1 MILLIKIKK
10 KDRIKVLM
18 TMNSMGKLA
27 FSVPSQLEK
36 GLLKRHWETLSS
48 KRMGLKK

>member
-1 MILLIKIKK
+1 MILLTKIKK

-18 TMNSMGKLA
+18 AMKSMDKLA

-36 GLLKRHWETLSS
+36 GLLKGHWETHSS